1 MMINQT
7 RDTITRWFKDHLR
20 LQLCPPTR
28 HCIEMSQKM
37 FIPFHKQIR
46 AWFHHWPKLNWY

>member
-1 MMINQT
+1 MINQT

-37 FIPFHKQIR
+37 FIPFHEQIR
-46 AWFHHWPKLNWY
+46 AWFHHWPKLN